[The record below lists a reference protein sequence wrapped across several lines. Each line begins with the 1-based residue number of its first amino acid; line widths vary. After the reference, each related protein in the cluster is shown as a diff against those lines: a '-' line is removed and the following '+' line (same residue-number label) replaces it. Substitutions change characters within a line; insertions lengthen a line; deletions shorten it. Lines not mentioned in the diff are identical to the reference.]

1 MAMRRGE
8 RERRAH
14 ASHREH
20 LARAGQ
26 ASSAVVEPALA
37 AAPVRALESGGES
50 QVVLKRRPA
59 KALVTTNH
67 AGFL

>member
-1 MAMRRGE
+1 VNGGPTRVTE
-8 RERRAH
+8 STWHEPVKRAT
-14 ASHREH
+14 
-20 LARAGQ
+20 
-26 ASSAVVEPALA
+26 AVVEPALA